1 MEQQLPSNKKFGFFF
16 AVIFLFLALYFY
28 NYAGQALALS
38 SLSISVFFLLVALFF
53 DTVLLPLNKLW
64 MKLGLLLG
72 MIVSPLV
79 MGIIF
84 FTLFVP
90 IGLIMRL
97 FGRDELRLKMRPRD
111 SHWKPRENEASCS
124 DSFNHQF

>member
-64 MKLGLLLG
+64 MKFGFLLG
-72 MIVSPLV
+72 KIVSPLI
-79 MGIIF
+79 MGVIF
-84 FTLFVP
+84 FILFVP

-97 FGRDELRLKMRPRD
+97 FGRDELRLKMNSSD
-111 SHWKPRENEASCS
+111 THWKSREDDGSGS
-124 DSFNHQF
+124 DSFKYQF

>member
-1 MEQQLPSNKKFGFFF
+1 MKNSLPSNRRFGLFF
-16 AVIFLFLALYFY
+16 AFIFIILALYLNQFSD
-28 NYAGQALALS
+28 QSLAFT
-38 SLSISVFFLLVALFF
+38 SLIVSVLFILAAFFF
-53 DTVLLPLNKLW
+53 DSLLSPLNKLW

-72 MIVSPLV
+72 MIVSPFV

-97 FGRDELRLKMRPRD
+97 FGRDELRLKMWSRD
-111 SHWKPRENEASCS
+111 SHWKSREHFDLSA
-124 DSFNHQF
+124 DSFKHQF